1 MDNIDLRKL
10 SSFFKIF
17 GDETRLKI
25 INQLINSE
33 LSVSEIAESLKK
45 EQSAISHQ
53 LKILRQ
59 NRLVKKRRDGKSI
72 YYSLDDQ
79 HVETIFTYGLTHI
92 KEEK

>member
-1 MDNIDLRKL
+1 MNNIDLGKL
-10 SSFFKIF
+10 ASFFKIF

-25 INQLINSE
+25 ISQLLNSE
-33 LSVSEIAESLKK
+33 LSVSEIGKNLEK
-45 EQSAISHQ
+45 EQSAVSHQ